1 LGLGEAGQAL
11 EIGCGRGQNGAVTEK
26 PPKPA
31 ASAKEKR
38 LAEALRENLKRR
50 KEASKGPPPDK
61 E

>member
-1 LGLGEAGQAL
+1 
-11 EIGCGRGQNGAVTEK
+11 VTEK

-38 LAEALRENLKRR
+38 LAEALRANLKRR
-50 KEASKGPPPDK
+50 KEGSRGSAGKDGDK